1 MNRKITTLTILFFLG
16 FILALSAQ
24 PAVILEYYD
33 NFSGDLR
40 VMIDGEEMFPEDLE
54 GEELPP
60 GSTLV
65 TESGDYAELRLEP
78 AGTIIRIS
86 ENTNFTVQGL
96 QGRDKSDENVFAIAH
111 GKFRAV
117 VAKGRGDRYRFQG
130 PTAVCGVRG
139 TDMGM
144 LVERGVREVAFVLDG
159 AVDYTNAA
167 GQQIALQAGQL
178 ADAMAA
184 AFQALALT
192 PAMVSQYGQDLEFV
206 ELSKEDVSG
215 YAPAPETG
223 AEEPT
228 PEERAKAKEAQDT
241 MLGKAMQI
249 LGIEIGAVTIGD
261 QTYAKV
267 IAQPRFSLG
276 KFKFALYLPVIY
288 QSNMLDPD
296 DWYRPDGNYEWSF
309 GADQDRWDRIAR
321 DFVTDLFLKF
331 RYIQYGEQRDP
342 FYLKL
347 GNLNNI
353 TLGHGTIMRN
363 YANDSDFPAIR
374 RVGLNVG
381 GDIKEG
387 KAGYELMVNDAADPE
402 IFGARFF
409 FKPAASLPLAVG
421 LSGVTDTR
429 PDVDRLYGDPLLIN
443 GGLDL
448 DLPLIEKEILSI
460 IMFADVALM
469 LPYYREPVGTV
480 DEGLAWDAVW
490 DGEELRNWGF
500 ATGLFGNILPIDY
513 RLEFRYE
520 KGTYKNAFYN
530 SLYDRLRADYAA
542 ELSVYLND
550 PDNPVYNTQ
559 TMGIYG
565 EAGFTIE
572 KIFYLEAGYLWPW
585 YVNDTG
591 GVDKPDDYI
600 HVKAGI
606 IRGLL
611 PIYASIAYDRT
622 RFVPDIQDGSFDW
635 FNEKTVLSG
644 ELVYPVAPML
654 DLAAVVASNYLD
666 GENYI
671 SVSILTRANY

>member
-1 MNRKITTLTILFFLG
+1 MNRKILVVIFLLG
-16 FILALSAQ
+16 FTLALSAQ
-24 PAVILEYYD
+24 PAVILEYYE

-40 VMIDGEEMFPEDLE
+40 VMVDGEEMYPEDLE

-65 TESGDYAELRLEP
+65 TEVGDYAELRLDP
-78 AGTIIRIS
+78 SGTIIRIS
-86 ENTNFTVQGL
+86 ENTNFTVQEL
-96 QGRDKSDENVFAIAH
+96 QGREGSRENVFAVAQ

-117 VAKGRGDRYRFQG
+117 VAREKGARYRFQG

-144 LVERGVREVAFVLDG
+144 LVERGIREVAFVLDG

-167 GQQIALQAGQL
+167 GRQIALQAGQL

-184 AFQALALT
+184 AFEAMALT
-192 PAMVSQYGQDLEFV
+192 PAMIDQYGQDLEFQK
-206 ELSKEDVSG
+206 LSKEDVSG
-215 YAPAPETG
+215 YTPVPEAE

-228 PEERAKAKEAQDT
+228 PEEEAKAQEVRESA
-241 MLGKAMQI
+241 LGKVMQI

-261 QTYAKV
+261 ETYAKV

-296 DWYRPDGNYEWSF
+296 DWYRPEGNYEWSF
-309 GADQDRWDRIAR
+309 GADQDRWDRIAM

-331 RYIQYGEQRDP
+331 RYITYGEMRDP
-342 FYLKL
+342 FYFKL
-347 GNLNNI
+347 GNLNDI
-353 TLGHGTIMRN
+353 TLGHGSIMRN

-374 RVGLNVG
+374 RVGVNLG
-381 GDIKEG
+381 GDLKEG
-387 KAGYELMVNDAADPE
+387 KAGYELMVNDASDPE

-409 FKPAASLPLAVG
+409 FRPAASLPLALG
-421 LSGVTDTR
+421 FTGVSDIG
-429 PDVDRLYGDPLLIN
+429 PDVDGIYGDPILIN
-443 GGLDL
+443 CGLDL
-448 DLPLIEKEILSI
+448 DLPLMEKEMLSI
-460 IMFADVALM
+460 ILFADVALM
-469 LPYYREPVGTV
+469 LPYYREAYGTV
-480 DEGLAWDAVW
+480 EEGLVWDAVW

-500 ATGLFGNILPIDY
+500 ATGLFGNIMPLDY

-520 KGTYKNAFYN
+520 KGTYRNAFYN
-530 SLYDRLRADYAA
+530 NLYDRQRADYAM
-542 ELSVYLND
+542 ELGTYLNN
-550 PDNPVYNTQ
+550 PDDPVYNTQ

-565 EAGFTIE
+565 EAGFSIE

-591 GVDKPDDYI
+591 VDRPDDFL
-600 HVKAGI
+600 HLEAGI
-606 IRGLL
+606 RRGLL
-611 PIYASIAYDRT
+611 PIYATISYDRT
-622 RFVPDIQDGSFDW
+622 RFVPDMLDSGFAGFDW
-635 FNEKTVLSG
+635 FNEYTVLSG

-654 DLAAVVASNYLD
+654 ELAAVVASNYVD
-666 GENYI
+666 GDNFI

>member
-1 MNRKITTLTILFFLG
+1 MNRKILSVLFLLVFT
-16 FILALSAQ
+16 LALSAQ

-40 VMIDGEEMFPEDLE
+40 IMVDGEEMFPEDLE

-86 ENTNFTVQGL
+86 ENTNFTIQGL
-96 QGRDKSDENVFAIAH
+96 QGRDDGRENVFAIAH

-192 PAMVSQYGQDLEFV
+192 PALISQYGQDLEFV
-206 ELSKEDVSG
+206 ELKKADVSG
-215 YAPAPETG
+215 YEAVPEAG

-241 MLGKAMQI
+241 MVGKVMQI

-288 QSNMLDPD
+288 QSNMLDPE
-296 DWYRPDGNYEWSF
+296 DWYRPEGNYEWSF

-331 RYIQYGEQRDP
+331 RYITYGEQRDP
-342 FYLKL
+342 FYFKL
-347 GNLNNI
+347 GNLNDI

-374 RVGLNVG
+374 RVGINLG
-381 GDIKEG
+381 GDIKDG
-387 KAGYELMVNDAADPE
+387 KAGYELMVNDAAEPE

-409 FKPAASLPLAVG
+409 FRPAASLPLALG
-421 LSGVTDTR
+421 LTGITDIG
-429 PDVDRLYGDPLLIN
+429 PDVDGLWGDPILIN

-448 DLPLIEKEILSI
+448 DMPLIEKDSLSI
-460 IMFADVALM
+460 ILFADVALM
-469 LPYYREPVGTV
+469 LPYYREAVGIV
-480 DEGLAWDAVW
+480 EEGLAWDAVW

-500 ATGLFGNILPIDY
+500 ATGLFGNIMPIDY

-520 KGTYKNAFYN
+520 KGTYRNAFYN
-530 SLYDRLRADYAA
+530 NLYDRLRADYAA
-542 ELSVYLND
+542 ELAVYLNNPDD
-550 PDNPVYNTQ
+550 PLYNTQ

-591 GVDKPDDYI
+591 GVDKPDDFI
-600 HVKAGI
+600 HAEVGI

-611 PIYASIAYDRT
+611 PVYASIAYDRT

-635 FNEKTVLSG
+635 FNERTVVSG

-671 SVSILTRANY
+671 SVSILTRTSY

>member
-1 MNRKITTLTILFFLG
+1 MNRKILIILLLFG
-16 FILALSAQ
+16 ITLALSAQ
-24 PAVILEYYD
+24 PAVILEYYE

-40 VMIDGEEMFPEDLE
+40 VMADGRELFPEDLE

-86 ENTNFTVQGL
+86 ENTNFTIQGL
-96 QGRDKSDENVFAIAH
+96 QGRDDSKENVFAIAH

-117 VAKGRGDRYRFQG
+117 VAKEKNSRYRFQG

-144 LVERGVREVAFVLDG
+144 LIERGVREIAFVLDG

-167 GQQIALQAGQL
+167 GQQIALEAGEL

-184 AFQALALT
+184 AFQALDLT
-192 PAMVSQYGQDLEFV
+192 PALISQYGQDLEFV

-241 MLGKAMQI
+241 ALGKIMQ
-249 LGIEIGAVTIGD
+249 LFGIEIVAVTIGEE
-261 QTYAKV
+261 TFAKV

-288 QSNMLDPD
+288 QSNMLDPE
-296 DWYRPDGNYEWSF
+296 DWYRPEGNYEWSF

-321 DFVTDLFLKF
+321 DFVTDLFLKI
-331 RYIQYGEQRDP
+331 RYVQYGEQRDP
-342 FYLKL
+342 FYFKL

-381 GDIKEG
+381 GDIKSG
-387 KAGYELMVNDAADPE
+387 NAGYELMVNDAADPE

-409 FKPAASLPLAVG
+409 VKPAASVLPLAVG
-421 LSGVTDTR
+421 LTGITDIR
-429 PDVDRLYGDPLLIN
+429 PDVDGIYGDPILIN

-448 DLPLIEKEILSI
+448 DMPLMEKEILSI

-469 LPYYREPVGTV
+469 LPYYREVVGTV
-480 DEGLAWDAVW
+480 DEGMAWDAVW
-490 DGEELRNWGF
+490 DGKELRNWGF

-530 SLYDRLRADYAA
+530 NLYDRSRSEYAA
-542 ELSVYLND
+542 DLAIYLND
-550 PDNPVYNTQ
+550 PDNPLHNTQ
-559 TMGIYG
+559 TMGVYG
-565 EAGFTIE
+565 EAGFTVE

-591 GVDKPDDYI
+591 DGEWPDDQI

-611 PIYASIAYDRT
+611 PFYASIAYDRT

-635 FNEKTVLSG
+635 FNEKTVISG

-654 DLAAVVASNYLD
+654 DLAAVVASNYLN
-666 GENYI
+666 GESYI

>member
-1 MNRKITTLTILFFLG
+1 MNRKIVTILLLFG
-16 FILALSAQ
+16 FTLALSAQ
-24 PAVILEYYD
+24 PAVILEYFENY
-33 NFSGDLR
+33 SGDLR
-40 VMIDGEEMFPEDLE
+40 IMADGTELFPEDLE

-78 AGTIIRIS
+78 TGTIIRIS

-96 QGRDKSDENVFAIAH
+96 QGRDGGKENVFAIAH

-192 PAMVSQYGQDLEFV
+192 PAMISQYGQDLEFV

-215 YAPAPETG
+215 YAPVPEAE

-228 PEERAKAKEAQDT
+228 PEERAKAKAAQDSA
-241 MLGKAMQI
+241 LGKIMQI

-261 QTYAKV
+261 ATYAKV

-288 QSNMLDPD
+288 QSNMLDPE
-296 DWYRPDGNYEWSF
+296 DWYRPEGNYEWSF

-321 DFVTDLFLKF
+321 DFITDLFLKF
-331 RYIQYGEQRDP
+331 RYIQYGEMRDP
-342 FYLKL
+342 FYFKL
-347 GNLNNI
+347 GNLNDI
-353 TLGHGTIMRN
+353 TLGHGTIMRD

-374 RVGLNVG
+374 RVGVNVG
-381 GDIKEG
+381 GQIKSG
-387 KAGYELMVNDAADPE
+387 NAGYELMVNDAADPE
-402 IFGARFF
+402 IFGARFYV
-409 FKPAASLPLAVG
+409 KPMASLLPLAVG
-421 LSGVTDTR
+421 VTGITDIG
-429 PDVDRLYGDPLLIN
+429 PDVDGLVGDPILIN

-448 DLPLIEKEILSI
+448 DLPLIEKDMLAI
-460 IMFADVALM
+460 IAFADVALM
-469 LPYYREPVGTV
+469 LPYYREPYLAVQ
-480 DEGLAWDAVW
+480 EGLVWDAVW
-490 DGEELRNWGF
+490 DGQELRNWGF

-530 SLYDRLRADYAA
+530 NLYDRLRSGYAA
-542 ELSVYLND
+542 ELGTYLND
-550 PDNPVYNTQ
+550 PDNPDYNTQ

-572 KIFYLEAGYLWPW
+572 KIFYLGAGYLWPW

-591 GVDKPDDYI
+591 TGYPDDYI
-600 HVKAGI
+600 HLEAGI
-606 IRGLL
+606 VRGLL
-611 PIYASIAYDRT
+611 PLYASIAYDRT
-622 RFVPDIQDGSFDW
+622 RFVPDIRDGSFEW
-635 FNEKTVLSG
+635 FNENTVLSG

-654 DLAAVVASNYLD
+654 ELAAVVASNYLD

-671 SVSILTRANY
+671 SVSILTRTSY